1 MVRRSAVDG
10 TDMQTRDLRIESIRP
25 LIPPA
30 ILLEELPLSDASSQV
45 VTRARDELVQILN
58 GEDDRLIVIVGPC
71 SIHDP
76 EAGLEYGRRLMQI
89 REELADDL
97 CIVMRVYFEKPR
109 TTIGWKGL
117 IYDPHLDGSSRSND
131 G

>member
-1 MVRRSAVDG
+1 MRARGLGVRAASGLGRGGVQGVQLPSVGRLSGAATDRLGHGAPGPRRARGMVRRSAVDG

-58 GEDDRLIVIVGPC
+58 GEDDRL
-71 SIHDP
+71 
-76 EAGLEYGRRLMQI
+76 
-89 REELADDL
+89 
-97 CIVMRVYFEKPR
+97 
-109 TTIGWKGL
+109 
-117 IYDPHLDGSSRSND
+117 
-131 G
+131 